1 VRCFVWFEE
10 DRVRFVAA
18 IMMSDRYGVKVEVD
32 VNEELTVEESAIAKD
47 DGVCC
52 GGCATVESDEL
63 SRDDEG

>member
-1 VRCFVWFEE
+1 
-10 DRVRFVAA
+10 
-18 IMMSDRYGVKVEVD
+18 VD

>member
-1 VRCFVWFEE
+1 
-10 DRVRFVAA
+10 
-18 IMMSDRYGVKVEVD
+18 

-52 GGCATVESDEL
+52 GGCATVVATKAAESDEL

>member
-1 VRCFVWFEE
+1 MRCFVRVEE